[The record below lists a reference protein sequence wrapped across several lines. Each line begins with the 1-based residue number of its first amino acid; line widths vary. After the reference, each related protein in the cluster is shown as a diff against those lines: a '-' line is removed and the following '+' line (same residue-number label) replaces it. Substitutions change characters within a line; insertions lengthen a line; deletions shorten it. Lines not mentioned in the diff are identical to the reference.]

1 MFEKLFTPIKIK
13 GMELKH
19 RIIMPAMGTKFSG
32 NTSFVT
38 PTLIHYHAARAK
50 GGSALN
56 IVEVCSVH
64 TPSAPRHFL
73 SISEDKYISGLK
85 DLTDAIHAEG
95 GKAGLQLWQGSLAVG
110 RDQTAQ
116 ILMASDIPLGPDLI
130 VPGITKEQIK
140 EIVTCYG
147 KAAER
152 AVKAGFDCI
161 EFHCAHNYLPHSFL
175 SGGINHRTDEYGG
188 NFENRIR
195 FPLECIREIRKNI
208 PDDMPLFMRIDA
220 HDDYLENGL
229 TIEEVIDFLVL
240 VPEIPLSA

>member
-38 PTLIHYHAARAK
+38 STLIHYHAARAK

-56 IVEVCSVH
+56 IVEVCSAH

-95 GKAGLQLWQGSLAVG
+95 GKAGL
-110 RDQTAQ
+110 
-116 ILMASDIPLGPDLI
+116 
-130 VPGITKEQIK
+130 
-140 EIVTCYG
+140 
-147 KAAER
+147 
-152 AVKAGFDCI
+152 
-161 EFHCAHNYLPHSFL
+161 
-175 SGGINHRTDEYGG
+175 
-188 NFENRIR
+188 
-195 FPLECIREIRKNI
+195 
-208 PDDMPLFMRIDA
+208 
-220 HDDYLENGL
+220 
-229 TIEEVIDFLVL
+229 
-240 VPEIPLSA
+240 